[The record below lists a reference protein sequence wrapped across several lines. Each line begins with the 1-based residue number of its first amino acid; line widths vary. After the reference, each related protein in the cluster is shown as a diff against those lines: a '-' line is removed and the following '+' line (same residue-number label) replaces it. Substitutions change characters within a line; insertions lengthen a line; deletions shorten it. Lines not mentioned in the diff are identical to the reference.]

1 MSKKLDSKEV
11 ELFLLDNLDFF
22 ETRESLVSE
31 MSFKHSSSSAS
42 SILESQVNKLRE
54 DHKSLINM
62 LTSFMETASI
72 NEDLF
77 NKSKNLTLQILESST
92 RKQIINKV
100 ENSFS
105 KDFKV
110 DKPLLKFH
118 KNKKIDEL
126 EKLTGLSLHK
136 GAIHC
141 GSLSSEKMNVNYEK
155 LFLDFRN
162 SSQEITMSIKT
173 IQKNDRYG
181 SIILDKTNRVISFN
195 DKKIGSMVVAVIVVG
210 DEIGLLMLG
219 SFDRSKYLGDED
231 TTFIEYIRDVLEKK
245 LAK

>member
-42 SILESQVNKLRE
+42 SILERQVNKLRE

-62 LTSFMETASI
+62 LTSFMERASI

-92 RKQIINKV
+92 KKQIIDKV
-100 ENSFS
+100 ENSFN

-110 DKPLLKFH
+110 DKPLLKFY

-126 EKLTGLSLHK
+126 EKSTGLSLHK
-136 GAIHC
+136 GAIYC
-141 GSLSSEKMNVNYEK
+141 GSLSSEKMNV
-155 LFLDFRN
+155 L
-162 SSQEITMSIKT
+162 
-173 IQKNDRYG
+173 
-181 SIILDKTNRVISFN
+181 FN

-210 DEIGLLMLG
+210 DEVGLLMLG

>member
-42 SILESQVNKLRE
+42 SILERQVNKLRE

-141 GSLSSEKMNVNYEK
+141 GSLSSEKMNV
-155 LFLDFRN
+155 L
-162 SSQEITMSIKT
+162 
-173 IQKNDRYG
+173 
-181 SIILDKTNRVISFN
+181 FN

-245 LAK
+245 LAR

>member
-42 SILESQVNKLRE
+42 SILERQVNKLRE

-110 DKPLLKFH
+110 DKTLLKFH
-118 KNKKIDEL
+118 KSKKIDEL

-136 GAIHC
+136 GAIYC
-141 GSLSSEKMNVNYEK
+141 GSLSSEKMNV
-155 LFLDFRN
+155 L
-162 SSQEITMSIKT
+162 
-173 IQKNDRYG
+173 
-181 SIILDKTNRVISFN
+181 FN

>member
-42 SILESQVNKLRE
+42 SILERQVNKLRE

-77 NKSKNLTLQILESST
+77 NKSKNLTLQILESNT

-110 DKPLLKFH
+110 DKPLLKFY

-141 GSLSSEKMNVNYEK
+141 GSLSSEKMNV
-155 LFLDFRN
+155 L
-162 SSQEITMSIKT
+162 
-173 IQKNDRYG
+173 
-181 SIILDKTNRVISFN
+181 FN

-231 TTFIEYIRDVLEKK
+231 TTFIEYIKDVLEKK